1 MNRKSNAII
10 SDDYLVFAS
19 FILKMSVSF
28 ACECECVCHVESME
42 RSHLNQMKGE
52 KAMSNTLSLVEIEF
66 NLFWECIFQ

>member
-28 ACECECVCHVESME
+28 ACECAFAMLESME
-42 RSHLNQMKGE
+42 RSCLNRLKGK
-52 KAMSNTLSLVEIEF
+52 KAMKSYARFGRDRI
-66 NLFWECIFQ
+66 